1 MSVVWQSARATLGVG
16 LLALLVWGVG
26 DERSGEEVVRVTAA
40 ASVAELATALASRP
54 AAGIVFADSIPP
66 SHGVSRLLR
75 GAAARGRAVSLV
87 VPGVPPALEVTVPVV
102 TIAKRRSALTLTVRA
117 PGGTDVPVIVRD
129 GSGVGDTVTVS
140 IGDEGVVV
148 ATVAIEPSRAGPNQW
163 IVTMGADSVAAASWT
178 RPESP
183 VASLVL
189 SGSPSWEMRAVLRAL
204 EAGGGHVA
212 TWSDI
217 GRGLSLGSED
227 AVVPTTLAELADFDV
242 LVLVGSVPGMST
254 ELVRRWVKDF
264 GGGLLIIEESL
275 ADGGSVTQRV
285 AGADDLGWSGPAEI
299 VPLPSTDL
307 KLVVRTTP
315 LTAGTEAVAF
325 LVGEPEATLSTV
337 EWLGRGRIFR
347 SGVETWPFVLEAGL
361 GAEHAAYWESVVEWL
376 ASGIRG
382 DRYVSGPASVPHGAW
397 AGRIYGEVPDTVTV
411 SAERGPP
418 VGRLE
423 VVRGSDSV
431 GVMRF
436 VPTSVGTFTF
446 GGGLDA
452 GLRTVSATGRSSW
465 VDAALE
471 MGGAGG
477 EIVILGRS
485 GLDDVTGPTIGGS
498 TPWRLPVF
506 LLLSAVAL
514 LGWAVR
520 RMEGLA

>member
-1 MSVVWQSARATLGVG
+1 MWQSARATLGVG

-254 ELVRRWVKDF
+254 ELVLRWVKDF

-285 AGADDLGWSGPAEI
+285 AGADDLVWSGPAEI

-315 LTAGTEAVAF
+315 LTAGTEAGAF
-325 LVGEPEATLSTV
+325 LVSQKPRCARSSGSVEGES
-337 EWLGRGRIFR
+337 
-347 SGVETWPFVLEAGL
+347 SGQ
-361 GAEHAAYWESVVEWL
+361 
-376 ASGIRG
+376 
-382 DRYVSGPASVPHGAW
+382 VS
-397 AGRIYGEVPDTVTV
+397 R
-411 SAERGPP
+411 RGPLFSRLVWAP
-418 VGRLE
+418 STRRTGSPWSNGWRVGF
-423 VVRGSDSV
+423 VVTDMSQVRPLSRMGPGREGS
-431 GVMRF
+431 
-436 VPTSVGTFTF
+436 
-446 GGGLDA
+446 
-452 GLRTVSATGRSSW
+452 TGRFQTPLRSQRN
-465 VDAALE
+465 AAP
-471 MGGAGG
+471 
-477 EIVILGRS
+477 R
-485 GLDDVTGPTIGGS
+485 
-498 TPWRLPVF
+498 
-506 LLLSAVAL
+506 
-514 LGWAVR
+514 
-520 RMEGLA
+520 